1 VTAVRTDPVGRG
13 GIRSYRARVARTPRL
28 NINTVIHGESAVEP
42 AVLSGLIVGIAALLI
57 GSNRG
62 DIQVD
67 VALASI
73 ATFLF
78 GILMAFTIVHTRE
91 RLNLIQDL
99 VSKGNASLQSIYL
112 LMEEFPEDQRSVVRD
127 LVDRHLTDQIDY
139 RLVDHHLAEP
149 SHIALTAAVYALEP
163 RTPQEEVIYKEV
175 VEICI
180 DMGANRALIEAASAQ
195 SLSRLEWTGLLL
207 LLLLLL
213 ALIAVLPGGKIWGSI
228 AAGVLAGTLVTLMIL
243 LRKLDRLRWH
253 EKTSIW
259 DPTSRLF
266 RSMGLD
272 PYVPRD
278 VIATGRY
285 QPVGRVRVA
294 EYPDP
299 YPDRSTKIVTVEYFG
314 PAGNSA
320 GPGSGVDVN
329 PAEHEAG

>member
-1 VTAVRTDPVGRG
+1 MIA
-13 GIRSYRARVARTPRL
+13 
-28 NINTVIHGESAVEP
+28 
-42 AVLSGLIVGIAALLI
+42 GLGVGIVAMVI

-62 DIQVD
+62 DIEVD

-91 RLNLIQDL
+91 RLALIQDL
-99 VSKGNASLQSIYL
+99 VSKGNASLQSIHL
-112 LMEEFPEDQRSVVRD
+112 LMEEFPEAQRDLVRD

-149 SHIALTAAVYALEP
+149 SHIELTAAVYALEP
-163 RTPQEEVIYKEV
+163 RTQQEEVIYKELA
-175 VEICI
+175 EICI
-180 DMGANRALIEAASAQ
+180 DMGSNRALIEAASAQ

-207 LLLLLL
+207 LLGLLL
-213 ALIAVLPGGKIWGSI
+213 ALIAVLPGGKLWGSI

-253 EKTSIW
+253 ERSSIW

-272 PYVPRD
+272 PYVPGE
-278 VIATGRY
+278 VIASGRY
-285 QPVGRVRVA
+285 QPEGRVRVA
-294 EYPDP
+294 NYPDP
-299 YPDRSTKIVTVEYFG
+299 YPDRSTKVVTVEHFG
-314 PAGNSA
+314 PGWEDDQWGRCGRA
-320 GPGSGVDVN
+320 
-329 PAEHEAG
+329 